1 MSRIIKIGTRP
12 NKLSL
17 WQANTV
23 AKQLNYFEHETEI
36 VIIETL
42 GDFNL
47 GSPKYELT
55 ENDIFTQN
63 IDTALLDEK
72 IDIAVHALKEV
83 SPNLKGGIVQ
93 AAVLKRGDYNDVLV
107 LKDNDDF
114 FSDKVATIATES
126 LRCKSQW
133 LYRYPNHKVVGISG
147 SIEEQLQKL
156 DDNDWDGVIFL
167 KSDLKRLELLPK
179 NHLKLDWILPAPA
192 QGTVVITARENDSD
206 MLTICKELNDH
217 ETEIFVGIER
227 DFLRTLD
234 TYRSSPVAAL
244 ATINKEETLKFKAAI
259 YSVDGKDK
267 TDFLKEVPVDHI
279 SDIGEYAA
287 KFLLKR
293 GGKKLM
299 RKEINIDKEI
309 LVYSTKALS
318 LTQRS
323 FFNANIGVKM
333 SDFIKIRFNRL
344 KPSLVK
350 EPLKNIVFVDK
361 NAVESVLN
369 NFSSDEL
376 NFTNIYCVSRRTKR
390 FIEKNIGKVTHY
402 EKTIE
407 KLTDYLEKNIEI
419 KEINLFCGVGDNMK
433 LKNIETNKIEC
444 YRTLQSS
451 VKVNDK
457 FKGIL
462 FYSSAEIES
471 YLFKNKADDKIAFCI
486 GISTASEAAKHFKNV
501 ITAKLPTVDS
511 LIKSVN
517 SYFEHNSQDPNN

>member
-23 AKQLNYFEHETEI
+23 AKQLNHFEHETEI

-42 GDFNL
+42 GDLNL

-72 IDIAVHALKEV
+72 IDIAVHASKEV
-83 SPNLKGGIVQ
+83 STNLKEGIVQ

-107 LKDNDDF
+107 FKDNDDF
-114 FSDKVATIATES
+114 FSNKVATIATES

-156 DDNDWDGVIFL
+156 DQNEWDGVIFA

-192 QGTVVITARENDSD
+192 QGTIMITARENDSD
-206 MLTICKELNDH
+206 ILTICKELNDH
-217 ETEIFVGIER
+217 ETEIYVGIER

-234 TYRSSPVAAL
+234 TYRSSPVGAL
-244 ATINKEETLKFKAAI
+244 ATINKEETLKFKGAI
-259 YSVDGKDK
+259 FSIDGKDK
-267 TDFLKEVPVDHI
+267 TEFLKEVSVDHI
-279 SDIGEYAA
+279 TDLGEYAA
-287 KFLLKR
+287 KFLLER

-323 FFNANIGVKM
+323 FFNANIGVEM
-333 SDFIKIRFNRL
+333 GDFIKIRFNRL

-350 EPLKNIVFVDK
+350 EPLNNIVFVDQ
-361 NAVESVLN
+361 NAVESILN
-369 NFSSDEL
+369 NYSSDEL
-376 NFTNIYCVSRRTKR
+376 NFTNIYCVGRRTRR

-402 EKTIE
+402 EKSIE
-407 KLTDYLEKNIEI
+407 KLADYLENNIEI
-419 KEINLFCGVGDNMK
+419 KEINLFCGVEDNMK
-433 LKNIETNKIEC
+433 LKNIEINKIEC
-444 YRTLQSS
+444 YRILQSP
-451 VKVNDK
+451 VKVEDK

-462 FYSSAEIES
+462 FFSPAEIES
-471 YLFKNKADDKIAFCI
+471 YLYKNKADDKIAFCV
-486 GISTASEAAKHFKNV
+486 GISTANEAAKIFNNV
-501 ITAKLPTVDS
+501 ITAKIPTVDS
-511 LIKSVN
+511 MIKSVN
-517 SYFEHNSQDPNN
+517 SFFEQNTQKSN